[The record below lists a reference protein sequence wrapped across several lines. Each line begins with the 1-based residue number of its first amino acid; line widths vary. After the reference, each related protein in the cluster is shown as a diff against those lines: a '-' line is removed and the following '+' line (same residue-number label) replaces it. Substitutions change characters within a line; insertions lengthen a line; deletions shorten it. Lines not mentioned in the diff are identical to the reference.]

1 MRVSAG
7 ESRSERRRLK
17 KMGGPRA
24 RERER
29 EGDRERERVMLWF
42 RLRNRDAWKGFRL
55 HSGIRSQKKERI
67 NGWMGDG
74 TLRWCVCA
82 GARALRG
89 RLWMRINLHSDRQHL
104 FNKTSRKCRNNDS
117 RTSSLLR
124 QVRSFQVLTPSFG
137 FTLIYTGG
145 AGFWSCS
152 QTGPINLHHPPGTV
166 RCCLSN

>member
-17 KMGGPRA
+17 KIGGPR
-24 RERER
+24 ERE
-29 EGDRERERVMLWF
+29 RERERVMLWF

-74 TLRWCVCA
+74 SLRWCVCA
-82 GARALRG
+82 DARALRG

-124 QVRSFQVLTPSFG
+124 QVRSFQVLTPSFASS
-137 FTLIYTGG
+137 LIYTGG
-145 AGFWSCS
+145 SWLLKLQPDRTHKFA
-152 QTGPINLHHPPGTV
+152 PPA
-166 RCCLSN
+166 RNRSMLPL